1 MKIQNDVDTAVSFE
15 INNLLY
21 MTESL
26 NQWLSKAIT
35 LPENYNEAKY
45 YYDKQRC
52 ELFVITKTDNVLV
65 NSTDILEIPRL
76 NLKERVAI
84 QMDFIHRIE
93 NFRLFDQIALEINK
107 QDKASTFVLDNLL
120 LADKKLNL
128 LIDYWAEFKVEQLN
142 YAINDFEDEHDINL
156 KVAKIRNS
164 HS

>member
-1 MKIQNDVDTAVSFE
+1 MKMQNDVDSAVSFE

-45 YYDKQRC
+45 YYDKQQS
-52 ELFVITKTDNVLV
+52 ELFVVTKNDNVLI
-65 NSTDILEIPRL
+65 NSTNIVEIPRL
-76 NLKERVAI
+76 TLKERIAI
-84 QMDFIHRIE
+84 QMDFIYRIE
-93 NFRLFDQIALEINK
+93 NFRPFDQVALEIKK
-107 QDKASTFVLDNLL
+107 QDTSSTFVLDNLL
-120 LADKKLNL
+120 LTDRKLNL
-128 LIDYWAEFKVEQLN
+128 LIDYWSEFKMEQLN

-164 HS
+164 YS

>member
-35 LPENYNEAKY
+35 HPENNDEVKY
-45 YYDKQRC
+45 YYNKQQR
-52 ELFVITKTDNVLV
+52 ELFMVDKADGVLI
-65 NSTDILEIPRL
+65 NADSLEIPCL
-76 NLKERVAI
+76 SLKERIAI

-93 NFRLFDQIALEINK
+93 NFGLFDRVVSEINK
-107 QDKASTFVLDNLL
+107 QDKNSSFILDNLL
-120 LADKKLNL
+120 LSDKKLNL

-142 YAINDFEDEHDINL
+142 YVINDFEDEHDINL
-156 KVAKIRNS
+156 KAANIR
-164 HS
+164 

>member
-26 NQWLSKAIT
+26 NQWLGKAIT

-45 YYDKQRC
+45 YYDKQQC
-52 ELFVITKTDNVLV
+52 ELFVITKADNTLV
-65 NSTDILEIPRL
+65 NSANILEIPRL
-76 NLKERVAI
+76 SLKERIAI

-93 NFRLFDQIALEINK
+93 NFRLFDQVALEINK
-107 QDKASTFVLDNLL
+107 QDNASAFVLDNLL
-120 LADKKLNL
+120 LSDKKLNL
-128 LIDYWAEFKVEQLN
+128 LIDYWAEFKVEQFN

-156 KVAKIRNS
+156 KVARIRN
-164 HS
+164 